1 MVKMQDDFK
10 TIVELLSWT
19 LSRVS
24 LAPIPS
30 LMLDLAVLLTYP
42 IGLFKSYNPV
52 VEYVVINNID
62 YSVCTEP
69 GKLIQ
74 NSLLGSGL
82 SILLTS
88 YALHW
93 IQRWMGYSACISL
106 YSREVVIA
114 GSLPGGLCC
123 ETRRTHVSGAWAAEG
138 LRRMGSV
145 GLPCV
150 RKRVKPVSKGL
161 MSRELWGRSK

>member
-52 VEYVVINNID
+52 VEYVVINNIN
-62 YSVCTEP
+62 YIVYVPSQVSLFKTACLVAVSVFF
-69 GKLIQ
+69 LRVM
-74 NSLLGSGL
+74 L
-82 SILLTS
+82 SI
-88 YALHW
+88 
-93 IQRWMGYSACISL
+93 GYN
-106 YSREVVIA
+106 
-114 GSLPGGLCC
+114 
-123 ETRRTHVSGAWAAEG
+123 
-138 LRRMGSV
+138 V
-145 GLPCV
+145 G
-150 RKRVKPVSKGL
+150 
-161 MSRELWGRSK
+161 WGTPPASHYTLEKW